1 MVQKKTAKSKKKQKK
16 IVKST
21 FTWEGKNKSGK
32 ILKGQI
38 IASNM
43 DLVKAELRKQG
54 IVPKKVK
61 KKSAGLFGG
70 GGGKPIKSADI
81 CIFSRQMATMM
92 KAGVPLVQ
100 SFEITAD
107 GHSNKNMT
115 DLIYAIKADVEAGG
129 TFADAIRNH
138 PLYFDDLFCNL
149 VSAGEQSGAL
159 ETLLEKIATYKE
171 KTEALKAKI
180 KKALTYPMS
189 VLVVA
194 FIVTA
199 ILLIY
204 VVPAFAQVFSGFGA
218 DLPAFTLFV
227 VGLSDFMVEW
237 WWAVFGSI
245 IGAIIGIG
253 QTYKRSRKFRD
264 TLDRTYL
271 KLPVVGALVKNSAI
285 ARFSRTLAT
294 MFAAGVPL
302 VEAMDSVAGAS
313 GNNEYVKAIL
323 TMRDDLASGLQLQTG
338 LQAFPELFP
347 NMVVQ
352 MVSIGEESGALDD
365 MLGKVADFYE
375 AEVDNSVDA
384 LTSLM
389 EPAIMVFLAIVIGG
403 LVIAMYL
410 PIFKMGEVVG

>member
-1 MVQKKTAKSKKKQKK
+1 MAQKQKK
-16 IVKST
+16 AEKST

-32 ILKGQI
+32 VLKGEIHAMSQD
-38 IASNM
+38 M
-43 DLVKAELRKQG
+43 VKAELRKQG
-54 IVPKKVK
+54 IVPKRVK
-61 KKSAGLFGG
+61 KKSSGLFSGSK
-70 GGGKPIKSADI
+70 GKAIKSADI
-81 CIFSRQMATMM
+81 SIFSRQLATMM

-107 GHSNKNMT
+107 GHSNKNMSE
-115 DLIYAIKADVEAGG
+115 LIYAIKADVEAGG
-129 TFADAIRNH
+129 SFAEAISKH
-138 PLYFDDLFCNL
+138 PMYFDDLFCNL
-149 VSAGEQSGAL
+149 IAAGEQSGAL

-180 KKALTYPMS
+180 KKALFYPIS

-194 FIVTA
+194 FIVSV

-204 VVPAFAQVFSGFGA
+204 VVPTFSSMFASFGA
-218 DLPAFTLFV
+218 DLPAFTLMV
-227 VGLSDFMVEW
+227 VGLSDFMVAW
-237 WWAVFGSI
+237 WWAIFG
-245 IGAIIGIG
+245 GIAVTITAVS
-253 QTYKRSRKFRD
+253 QTFKRSRKFRD
-264 TLDRTYL
+264 SLDKLYL
-271 KLPVVGALVKNSAI
+271 KMPVVGALVKNSSI

-302 VEAMDSVAGAS
+302 VEAMDSVAGAT
-313 GNNEYVKAIL
+313 GNNEYVKAINAL
-323 TMRDDLASGLQLQTG
+323 RDDLSSGLQLQTS

-352 MVSIGEESGALDD
+352 MVAIGEESGALDD

-410 PIFKMGEVVG
+410 PIFKMGAVVG